1 MPDAPRFVL
10 RFSPAERAVHR
21 ATGLLFLVCVL
32 TATALY
38 VPDVAQLVGRRHVV
52 ETVHEWS
59 GILLPV
65 PVLLGLWSQA
75 FRADLRR
82 LDRFTDQ
89 DRRWLAGLR
98 SPDPYRGRLAGK
110 FNAGQK
116 LWASWLAG
124 TVLVMLGTGLL
135 LWFKFAL
142 GFVPRAGVV
151 LVHDVGAYAL
161 VIVTAGHVLKAL
173 ADPEARRGMRTG
185 SVRRSWAER
194 EHALWLGEPH
204 TWRSAE
210 PGQKPKSPIPPPPA

>member
-1 MPDAPRFVL
+1 MRDGPRL
-10 RFSPAERAVHR
+10 PRFSPAERAVHR
-21 ATGLLFLVCVL
+21 ATGLLFLVCLL
-32 TATALY
+32 TAAALY
-38 VPDVAQLVGRRHVV
+38 VPDVAQLVGRRHLV

-65 PVLLGLWSQA
+65 PVLLGLWSGP
-75 FRADLRR
+75 FRSDLRR

-89 DRRWLAGLR
+89 DRAWLAGLR
-98 SPDPYRGRLAGK
+98 TPDPHRGRLAGK

-116 LWASWLAG
+116 LWAAWLAG

-142 GFVPRAGVV
+142 GFVPRSGVV

-161 VIVTAGHVLKAL
+161 VAVVAGHVLRAL
-173 ADPEARRGMRTG
+173 IDPEARRGMRTG

-194 EHALWLGEPH
+194 EHALWLDEP
-204 TWRSAE
+204 RR
-210 PGQKPKSPIPPPPA
+210 

>member
-1 MPDAPRFVL
+1 MPDEPRVLL

-21 ATGLLFLVCVL
+21 ATGLLFLVCLL
-32 TATALY
+32 TAAALY
-38 VPDVAQLVGRRHVV
+38 VPDVAQLVGRRHLV
-52 ETVHEWS
+52 ETLHEWS

-65 PVLLGLWSQA
+65 PVLLGLRSQA
-75 FRADLRR
+75 VRSDLRR
-82 LDRFTDQ
+82 LDRFTEQ
-89 DRRWLAGLR
+89 DRRWRAGLR

-116 LWASWLAG
+116 VWAAWLAG

-161 VIVTAGHVLKAL
+161 VIVVAGHVVKAL

-185 SVRRSWAER
+185 TVRRSWAKR
-194 EHALWLGEPH
+194 EHALWLD
-204 TWRSAE
+204 E
-210 PGQKPKSPIPPPPA
+210 PGQKPNSPIPPPPP

>member
-1 MPDAPRFVL
+1 VPDQPRFVL

-59 GILLPV
+59 GVLLPV
-65 PVLLGLWSQA
+65 PALLGLWSQA
-75 FRADLRR
+75 FRADLRQ

-142 GFVPRAGVV
+142 GLVPRAGVV

-161 VIVTAGHVLKAL
+161 VIVAAGHVLKAL

-194 EHALWLGEPH
+194 EHALWLGEP
-204 TWRSAE
+204 R
-210 PGQKPKSPIPPPPA
+210 P

>member
-1 MPDAPRFVL
+1 L
-10 RFSPAERAVHR
+10 S
-21 ATGLLFLVCVL
+21 
-32 TATALY
+32 
-38 VPDVAQLVGRRHVV
+38 
-52 ETVHEWS
+52 
-59 GILLPV
+59 
-65 PVLLGLWSQA
+65 

-82 LDRFTDQ
+82 LDRFTDH

-135 LWFKFAL
+135 LWFKFSL
-142 GFVPRAGVV
+142 DFVPRSGVV

-161 VIVTAGHVLKAL
+161 VVVVAGHIVKAA

-185 SVRRSWAER
+185 SVRQAWARR
-194 EHALWLGEPH
+194 EHALWLDEPH
-204 TWRSAE
+204 A
-210 PGQKPKSPIPPPPA
+210 

>member
-1 MPDAPRFVL
+1 MPDEPQRVP

-21 ATGLLFLVCVL
+21 ATGLLFLVCLL
-32 TATALY
+32 TALALY
-38 VPDVAQLVGRRHVV
+38 VGPVAEFVGRRRLVA
-52 ETVHEWS
+52 TLHEWS
-59 GILLPV
+59 GVLLPV
-65 PVLLGLWSQA
+65 PVLLGLWSLP

-82 LDRFTDQ
+82 LDRFTHQ

-116 LWASWLAG
+116 LWAAWLAG

-142 GFVPRAGVV
+142 DFVPRSGVV

-161 VIVTAGHVLKAL
+161 VIVVAGHIVKAV
-173 ADPEARRGMRTG
+173 ADPEARHGMRTG
-185 SVRRSWAER
+185 SVRRSWAKR
-194 EHALWLGEPH
+194 EHSLWLDEPY
-204 TWRSAE
+204 A
-210 PGQKPKSPIPPPPA
+210 